1 MTTIDKPEKLPSVD
15 RLLNDPNGALL
26 VREFGASLVTRT
38 VQTVLAEAR
47 KQVLAGT
54 AIEYNWL
61 LKTLSEETAH
71 TVRPSLRPV
80 INLTGTV
87 LHTNLGRAALPE
99 SAIKAMVDVA
109 RGASNLEF
117 DLETGKRGD
126 RHEHAEDLLCYLTG
140 AEAALIV
147 NNNAA
152 AVLLTLNSLAKRKE
166 VPVSRGELIE
176 IGGAFRMPDIM
187 AQAGCKLVE
196 VGTTNRTHDTD
207 FELAIGPKTALLMKV
222 HASNFEIKGFT
233 KNVSEQ
239 ALAEIAH
246 RHDLPLITDLG
257 SGTLIDLE
265 SHHLPHE
272 TTVAEAVRA
281 GADLV
286 TFSGDKLL
294 GGPQAGIIAGRRD
307 LITKLK
313 RNPMTR
319 AMRPDKLTLAALQA
333 VLRLYTDPSQLAT
346 ELPTLR
352 WLSRDQ
358 ADIARLA
365 DRMASTVQGHC
376 KGFEVVAAPV
386 QSQIGSGALPND
398 TLASAALKITVPGYR
413 RPGRALIKLA
423 KAFRDLPIPVI
434 GRITDD
440 ALWFDLRCLEDE
452 SSFIESLKGLDV
464 T

>member
-1 MTTIDKPEKLPSVD
+1 
-15 RLLNDPNGALL
+15 
-26 VREFGASLVTRT
+26 
-38 VQTVLAEAR
+38 
-47 KQVLAGT
+47 
-54 AIEYNWL
+54 
-61 LKTLSEETAH
+61 
-71 TVRPSLRPV
+71 
-80 INLTGTV
+80 
-87 LHTNLGRAALPE
+87 
-99 SAIKAMVDVA
+99 
-109 RGASNLEF
+109 
-117 DLETGKRGD
+117 
-126 RHEHAEDLLCYLTG
+126 
-140 AEAALIV
+140 
-147 NNNAA
+147 
-152 AVLLTLNSLAKRKE
+152 
-166 VPVSRGELIE
+166 
-176 IGGAFRMPDIM
+176 M

-207 FELAIGPKTALLMKV
+207 FELAIGPKTALLMNV

-365 DRMASTVQGHC
+365 DRMASTVQDHC